1 MDLGAIRK
9 QIKARPI
16 RPIYFLY
23 GEEPY
28 YIDTLG
34 KFIVEQ
40 TVNPEMQDFNF
51 SVFYGKDA
59 DSATVLDAL
68 MRYPMMAAYQVIFL
82 KEAHQMKSFSNL
94 LPYILEPVETTIFI
108 IEYKNTVDK
117 RFKIFKAL
125 ANLDSAYESK
135 SVRDYQIEQWITDY
149 VSGQKWNITADTT
162 RLLAEYLGTD
172 LQKIVN
178 ELDKIML
185 NKPDDRSVTSEDVER
200 YVGISREFNVFEL
213 QKAIGSG
220 DRARSLH
227 IISMLME
234 NEKENSPVMV
244 ISMLYAYFSKI
255 YKMHF
260 LRSAS
265 PQEQQKGLGLSHS
278 FFLGEFQQATKVY
291 SPRKCESVLSILHE
305 YDLKSKGFEYPAG
318 SGGDMVKEMLSRILG

>member
-1 MDLGAIRK
+1 MDLGVIKK
-9 QIKARPI
+9 QIKTRPE

-23 GEEPY
+23 GDEPY
-28 YIDTLG
+28 YIDVLG
-34 KFIVEQ
+34 KFIVDQ

-82 KEAHQMKSFSNL
+82 KEAHQMKAFSNL

-108 IEYKNTVDK
+108 IEYKSSVDK

-125 ANLDSAYESK
+125 TNLDSAYESK
-135 SVRDYQIEQWITDY
+135 SVRDYQIEQWISDY
-149 VSGQKWNITADTT
+149 VTGQKWSISAATT

-185 NKPDDRSVTSEDVER
+185 NKPEDNTITSEDVER
-200 YVGISREFNVFEL
+200 YVGISKEFNVFEL

-220 DRARSLH
+220 DRTRSLH

-234 NEKENSPVMV
+234 NEKENSPVMI

-265 PQEQQKGLGLSHS
+265 PKEQQQGLGLSHS
-278 FFLGEFQQATKVY
+278 FFLSEFQQATKVY

-305 YDLKSKGFEYPAG
+305 YDLKSKGFDYPAAN
-318 SGGDMVKEMLSRILG
+318 SGDMVKEMLSRILG